1 MDLWEFEYGYILL
14 FPSNGTEGAASP
26 IAPMSDSC
34 VVILR
39 LPLDKVVTGSSGVFN
54 VFVPEVCWKGSIC
67 TVIGSS
73 KDMYIWFFFT
83 NKLFFWKLYLVQK
96 SLFTCCFWMFLIK
109 HCVCDVVLMSLY
121 NGKTTLLQATFQD
134 VFNSL
139 GYLIIHC
146 ACRRCY
152 EILCLKVCQNPS
164 LVQSI
169 NLVFPNMEHLP
180 INDVPAPRR
189 RPKAPVYATKKAK
202 VQKGWDPFPLRNI
215 RFWRCFEVP
224 CYWSNYSDLTWPHPK

>member
-73 KDMYIWFFFT
+73 KDMYI
-83 NKLFFWKLYLVQK
+83 
-96 SLFTCCFWMFLIK
+96 
-109 HCVCDVVLMSLY
+109 
-121 NGKTTLLQATFQD
+121 
-134 VFNSL
+134 
-139 GYLIIHC
+139 
-146 ACRRCY
+146 
-152 EILCLKVCQNPS
+152 
-164 LVQSI
+164 
-169 NLVFPNMEHLP
+169 
-180 INDVPAPRR
+180 
-189 RPKAPVYATKKAK
+189 
-202 VQKGWDPFPLRNI
+202 
-215 RFWRCFEVP
+215 
-224 CYWSNYSDLTWPHPK
+224 